1 MNLLA
6 LLLLVVCIVGL
17 IAAKKESAIVF
28 FLVGCCY
35 MTDSQ
40 GVSILGANFP
50 IFRLL
55 LLAGIFRVV
64 SQGEGL
70 AGGLNTMD
78 KLLLAWGG
86 WVIFASFFHEW
97 LPGSG
102 PKFAIGAVFNV
113 LAFYFMLRSFCRT
126 PEDVYHLFGM
136 LCWILAPVA
145 ILMLVEQVAHRNYFS
160 VFGGVDPV
168 PDFRNGRYRAQGP
181 FSHAIL
187 AGTVG
192 AGCVPLVLA
201 TWSRQKVRAIIG
213 LVSCLLMVV
222 ASASSGPI
230 MSLMFAVGGVFLF
243 RYQKLVRNLVRA
255 AIPVYL
261 LLMLLMERPPYYLI
275 SKIDLTGASTGWHRS
290 FLIEQTI
297 AHLDEWW
304 LFGTD
309 RTRHWMPSQGRISE
323 FHTDITNQY
332 IAYGVNAGLL
342 SMLLVIAG
350 IWLAFKVVGGAA
362 RDDGV
367 DRNTK
372 FLLWCLGASL
382 FAYCASGVSVAFFG
396 QALFFFWLPIACLAT
411 FMNRESTLEIT
422 DVEDILE
429 RQDMERLATSS
440 PESSP
445 CPGMHHN

>member
-1 MNLLA
+1 
-6 LLLLVVCIVGL
+6 
-17 IAAKKESAIVF
+17 
-28 FLVGCCY
+28 

-78 KLLLAWGG
+78 KVLLAWGT

-113 LAFYFMLRSFCRT
+113 LAFYFMLRSFCRS

-136 LCWILAPVA
+136 LCWILVPVA
-145 ILMLVEQVAHRNYFS
+145 MLMLVEQIAHRNYFS

-201 TWSRQKVRAIIG
+201 TWSRQRFRSIIG
-213 LVSCLLMVV
+213 LASCLLMVV

-230 MSLMFAVGGVFLF
+230 MSLMFAIGGVFLF
-243 RYQKLVRNLVRA
+243 RYQGLVRNLVRA
-255 AIPVYL
+255 AIPVYVL
-261 LLMLLMERPPYYLI
+261 LALLMERPPYYLI

-297 AHLDEWW
+297 VHFDEWW

-342 SMLLVIAG
+342 SMLLVITA
-350 IWLAFKVVGGAA
+350 IWLAFRVVGAA
-362 RDDGV
+362 ATDERV
-367 DRNTK
+367 DRNTQ

-411 FMNRESTLEIT
+411 FMDRERIT
-422 DVEDILE
+422 EPVVGEDDLAE
-429 RQDMERLATSS
+429 LDMEPLATADQGSR
-440 PESSP
+440 PY
-445 CPGMHHN
+445 PGMRHF